1 MIIAEPDG
9 TWAVLD
15 PGSANGTTVNNGEI
29 VPGVRVPLRDGDRIC
44 VGAWTVLTIQAPAI
58 A

>member
-1 MIIAEPDG
+1 MLTAEPDG

-15 PGSANGTTVNNGEI
+15 PGSSNGTLVNGGEV

-44 VGAWTVLTIQAPAI
+44 AGA
-58 A
+58 